1 MKIEVEFTWVVGLLI
16 TNLGAFWGLG
26 KMMLS
31 QSQRHI
37 DEKFAAMAETLK
49 QQDQGTRRLER
60 ELLELRAELPRE
72 YVRREDHN
80 RVIGAIQVSIDNVSL
95 KIDRAMLERGSKP

>member
-1 MKIEVEFTWVVGLLI
+1 MKVEVELSWAIGLLV

-26 KMMLS
+26 KMMLA

-37 DEKFAAMAETLK
+37 DEKFSAIAKTLEG
-49 QQDQGTRRLER
+49 QDQGTRRLER
-60 ELLELRAELPRE
+60 DLLELRAELPDK

-95 KIDRAMLERGSKP
+95 KIDRAMFERASKP

>member
-1 MKIEVEFTWVVGLLI
+1 MTIEVELTWAIGLML

-26 KMMLS
+26 KMMLA
-31 QSQRHI
+31 QSQKHI
-37 DEKFAAMAETLK
+37 DEKFGLISKTLEN
-49 QQDQGTRRLER
+49 QDQGTRRLER
-60 ELLELRAELPRE
+60 ELLELRAELPDK

-95 KIDRAMLERGSKP
+95 KIDRAMHERAVKP